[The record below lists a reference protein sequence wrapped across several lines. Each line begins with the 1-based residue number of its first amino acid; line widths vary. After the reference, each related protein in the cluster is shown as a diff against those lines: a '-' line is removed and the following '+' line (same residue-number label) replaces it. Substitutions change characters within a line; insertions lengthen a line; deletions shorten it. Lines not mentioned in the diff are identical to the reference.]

1 MKKSYIVD
9 STCSDMRL
17 DRWLRFKIGKIPQGL
32 LEKYLR
38 TGKIK
43 LNKKKVKSSIKV
55 KTKDEINIF
64 NRWGDIVFKTN
75 NYDESWDGTFKG
87 ENLPQAVYTYK
98 ITYKTRRGIDK
109 QERGD
114 IVLVK

>member
-1 MKKSYIVD
+1 MMCQ
-9 STCSDMRL
+9 T
-17 DRWLRFKIGKIPQGL
+17 PQQHNTKVLCFL
-32 LEKYLR
+32 L
-38 TGKIK
+38 G
-43 LNKKKVKSSIKV
+43 SSFHHLPRHASPNAFSPNGDGINDLFAPIL
-55 KTKDEINIF
+55 TDIDYETYEINIF